1 MIESCGDVVGWNH
14 GNPVVGV
21 SLLVIVIVRVVE
33 QLVGEVIGID
43 LGLWIQVFEHLSV
56 SISVPQLGVVVE
68 WNSREWVEVVW
79 INGLGL
85 WHSFLIS
92 NSLFLSGTSGPLG
105 VHEHDGS
112 EENWVKSEMRS
123 VVHSSESGECI

>member
-33 QLVGEVIGID
+33 QLVGVVIGID
-43 LGLWIQVFEHLSV
+43 LGLWIQVLEHLSV

-68 WNSREWVEVVW
+68 WNCREWVEVVW

-92 NSLFLSGTSGPLG
+92 NSLLLSGTSRVLG
-105 VHEHDGS
+105 VQEPGRA
-112 EENWVKSEMRS
+112 EESWVKCEMRNI
-123 VVHSSESGECI
+123 VHSSESGECI